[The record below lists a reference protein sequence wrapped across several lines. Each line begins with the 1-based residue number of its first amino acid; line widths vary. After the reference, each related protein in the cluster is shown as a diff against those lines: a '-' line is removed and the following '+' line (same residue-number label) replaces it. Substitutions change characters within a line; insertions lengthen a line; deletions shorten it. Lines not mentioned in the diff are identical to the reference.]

1 MEIYEYIIS
10 ALPWGREER
19 GASGLD
25 VSEAMMCWWCDDDDD
40 GVVVD
45 VDVDDV
51 DVGVGVDI
59 EDGRGV
65 VDVVIVDN
73 DDDDNDGADT
83 VVEFPPTTE
92 DAVCKIGC
100 DADDERD
107 VWSKLGL
114 GGGSVWRLGSFCFE
128 SVCVWWW

>member
-73 DDDDNDGADT
+73 VDDEDGDGDG
-83 VVEFPPTTE
+83 VGD
-92 DAVCKIGC
+92 DAVWFPVKW
-100 DADDERD
+100 DDVSGVCCAI
-107 VWSKLGL
+107 VWM
-114 GGGSVWRLGSFCFE
+114 
-128 SVCVWWW
+128 VCVWCV